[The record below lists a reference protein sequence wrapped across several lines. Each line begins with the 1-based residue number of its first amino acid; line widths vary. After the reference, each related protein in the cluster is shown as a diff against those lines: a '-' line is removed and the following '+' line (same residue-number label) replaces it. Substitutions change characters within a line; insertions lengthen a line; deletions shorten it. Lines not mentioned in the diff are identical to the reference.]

1 MREYCITQYGACV
14 EYLIASIVQYEPDI
28 WNWINSDVIFRMVKG
43 VSLLRLERVFAQ
55 MLKYDPLIISG
66 KEIIYIIFTYGSYKM
81 MEIVS
86 DLCEP
91 DLIDI
96 IDIDDVPKDI
106 IQIDLCLPRAII
118 SQRVRQL
125 GQVLKAMSGYSDRVF

>member
-1 MREYCITQYGACV
+1 
-14 EYLIASIVQYEPDI
+14 
-28 WNWINSDVIFRMVKG
+28 
-43 VSLLRLERVFAQ
+43 
-55 MLKYDPLIISG
+55 
-66 KEIIYIIFTYGSYKM
+66 

-106 IQIDLCLPRAII
+106 IQIDLCLPRAIM

-125 GQVLKAMSGYSDRVF
+125 GQVSKAMSGYSDRVF